1 MKKFII
7 QLVILLV
14 VIFTAL
20 GLWTNRITS
29 IPLIPETVSTKDLAI
44 NGQVLKVE
52 VADTQNKRSKG
63 LGGREAIA
71 TDSGMLFI
79 FDTEKVYSFW
89 MKGLKFP
96 LDIIWIKDNVIVDI
110 IENVPPPL
118 EGQTDSNLPI
128 YQPSVVVDSVL
139 EVNAGIV
146 DKLNIKVGD
155 KINLN

>member
-1 MKKFII
+1 VKKFII